1 MKTNASR
8 VYEKSEGKQ
17 NNMFC
22 YSYYNNHIQNAIIDL
37 AILRNNGLNC
47 DEKINEIKKLQKA
60 QFAENSKTFEI
71 LLNRSSIMETK
82 RYISTKGIIG
92 SFISLEFDYSYIPP
106 FSVKLNLIAIIFN
119 YFRYYVYTHENIC
132 KDNMCHRCLDMVE
145 KGKLYIVK
153 LYPGRHKA
161 SFLVKICDGINEC
174 STSIGCPSA
183 YFNYGLENIFKG
195 MFVNL

>member
-1 MKTNASR
+1 MIK
-8 VYEKSEGKQ
+8 
-17 NNMFC
+17 
-22 YSYYNNHIQNAIIDL
+22 YYNDHIQTAIVDL
-37 AILRNNGLNC
+37 AILRKNNLNC

-60 QFAENSKTFEI
+60 QFAESSKTFEV

-92 SFISLEFDYSYIPP
+92 SFISLEFDHSYISL
-106 FSVKLNLIAIIFN
+106 FNVKLNLIAIIFN
-119 YFRYYVYTHENIC
+119 YFRYYVYTHKNIY
-132 KDNMCHRCLDMVE
+132 KDNMCYSSLDIIE
-145 KGKLYIVK
+145 KGKLYTVK

-161 SFLVKICDGINEC
+161 SFLIKICDGINEY